1 MSQEVIQWNDST
13 EVQGHKV
20 KNKKKRVK
28 NADYMKAKYRCNWVI
43 TWILINFFVIYLY
56 KGLCSSSARWLLLPY
71 FCSWVIRKSSL
82 FHKNNSM
89 LGTLDYT
96 GLEHWALFI
105 FS

>member
-43 TWILINFFVIYLY
+43 TWILINFHVIYL
-56 KGLCSSSARWLLLPY
+56 
-71 FCSWVIRKSSL
+71 
-82 FHKNNSM
+82 
-89 LGTLDYT
+89 
-96 GLEHWALFI
+96 
-105 FS
+105 